1 MAQPPV
7 RGAQYP
13 GARLHDIHFY
23 CPVLVESY
31 GRQEFMRG
39 SASRVNEDIAAVA
52 GSCNEKVC
60 AEYLR
65 YNLVNEL

>member
-1 MAQPPV
+1 
-7 RGAQYP
+7 
-13 GARLHDIHFY
+13 
-23 CPVLVESY
+23 
-31 GRQEFMRG
+31 MRG